1 MARGNEVGRYVLPIM
16 PSIEGI
22 GPEIDRKLGRA
33 FTGISK
39 SASKALADGAKQGVA
54 EAERAVKASSQKIA
68 ALRDKEADA
77 AGRVRVAEERL
88 KEVREKGSGGAALA
102 RAEEAREKALR
113 GQAAVLRTV
122 KSETSALEGAQ
133 RRLAAAQRDL
143 SNSAGAG
150 MAAGVNKFAAGIGSE
165 LNGLTGRFGSIGR
178 GAGAAFAIGAG
189 AAIVAGGLFAAGE
202 KAAGLV
208 IDGFKS
214 IIDTGLDFSKTLNN
228 FQGVTRASAA
238 EMQQMQQ
245 AARALGSDTHL
256 AGASASDAA
265 LAMTEL
271 AKAGFSVDEAMAAAR
286 GTLELATAGQIDAAK
301 AAEIQSNAMN
311 AFSLK
316 PTEAAHVADLLA
328 NAAIASSADI
338 TDLGQALQQVGGIA
352 NGFGENLDD
361 TIAALAIFANAG
373 VKGSDAGT
381 LLKTTMQSITDQ
393 GNPAQGAIKELGLE
407 LYKLNNQGQNQF
419 VGFRELFRQLDEA
432 KKRLNDPEI
441 FQAQTNILFGSDA
454 MRSAML
460 GNAEAFDDMYTKLER
475 VGAAGEMANAQMQ
488 GLPGAV
494 EAFKNT
500 TESIKLEAFDAL
512 GPALTEALGQFV
524 DYLSTHH
531 SDIASFFKTI
541 GDAAFTMGKVVLS
554 SFGWMARGAANIAD
568 AFGADG
574 VAKDLRFAA
583 DAAQEAFGAL
593 DDGQQKLRLYAD
605 RAAAAGKLTDALGD
619 SVSTL
624 KTVGDDVTIDV
635 KENTPAVRD
644 KLAGLQAH
652 LEEIA
657 NDPTHLKIVPDTP
670 EADKA
675 INAFRQQQQGVPLQ
689 IPLGVHFDPGK
700 SFLPE
705 WMKYIG
711 GQAGPAPLPVSFIP
725 AGPAAPAPSN
735 SGPLPGV
742 SGSPSTSSAPIIP
755 MPRFT
760 QPRAAGGLFGAMP
773 SSAVIQPATPG
784 LVQWAEPSTGGEAFI
799 PLRGG
804 QRSVDIWLQTGRL
817 LGIGMQRFDMGGFSP
832 DVLAAEQL
840 AGTGYSQ
847 GGRTDCSGMPA
858 RVINRTLGWPD
869 TGLMS
874 TKNAAQWLAERGF
887 RPGIGGPGSI
897 TVGWYDHGPNPN
909 DGHMAMTLSN
919 GMNAEAGGKN
929 GVFTVG
935 SGAAGASDPMFD
947 QHMYLP
953 IQSMYG
959 EGAGSDGGFG
969 GFGGSYSGGGAIPA
983 GATAGVNPQTGEQGY
998 YLPDAKKVRDANQ
1011 RVDDAEARVRR
1022 AEQRVSEL
1030 KADAKESTKQAA
1042 QDELAKAKREAA
1054 DARADAEDA
1063 KKGKFHANR
1072 GGSRSGQNGDFGL
1085 GGIGSIFGSFLKE
1098 TFGLDGSLFP
1108 DISSLMP
1115 VQMLGAALGAFK
1127 GPLQGLIDGQLGIQ
1141 QPGWTPGMP
1150 VPGAAGEGQSGGLPF
1165 GMIPNA
1171 VNTAGYAGPGMA
1183 LPATP
1188 AGEHTGSGAA
1198 PGPVDMSRNVSI
1210 QVDSGPT
1217 SSEIGN
1223 VVRREVANVDRLH
1236 TYVPRGA

>member
-1 MARGNEVGRYVLPIM
+1 
-16 PSIEGI
+16 
-22 GPEIDRKLGRA
+22 
-33 FTGISK
+33 
-39 SASKALADGAKQGVA
+39 
-54 EAERAVKASSQKIA
+54 
-68 ALRDKEADA
+68 
-77 AGRVRVAEERL
+77 
-88 KEVREKGSGGAALA
+88 
-102 RAEEAREKALR
+102 
-113 GQAAVLRTV
+113 
-122 KSETSALEGAQ
+122 
-133 RRLAAAQRDL
+133 
-143 SNSAGAG
+143 
-150 MAAGVNKFAAGIGSE
+150 
-165 LNGLTGRFGSIGR
+165 
-178 GAGAAFAIGAG
+178 
-189 AAIVAGGLFAAGE
+189 
-202 KAAGLV
+202 
-208 IDGFKS
+208 
-214 IIDTGLDFSKTLNN
+214 
-228 FQGVTRASAA
+228 
-238 EMQQMQQ
+238 
-245 AARALGSDTHL
+245 
-256 AGASASDAA
+256 
-265 LAMTEL
+265 
-271 AKAGFSVDEAMAAAR
+271 
-286 GTLELATAGQIDAAK
+286 
-301 AAEIQSNAMN
+301 
-311 AFSLK
+311 
-316 PTEAAHVADLLA
+316 
-328 NAAIASSADI
+328 
-338 TDLGQALQQVGGIA
+338 
-352 NGFGENLDD
+352 
-361 TIAALAIFANAG
+361 
-373 VKGSDAGT
+373 
-381 LLKTTMQSITDQ
+381 
-393 GNPAQGAIKELGLE
+393 
-407 LYKLNNQGQNQF
+407 
-419 VGFRELFRQLDEA
+419 
-432 KKRLNDPEI
+432 
-441 FQAQTNILFGSDA
+441 
-454 MRSAML
+454 ML
-460 GNAEAFDDMYTKLER
+460 GNAEAFDDMHTKIER
-475 VGAAGEMANAQMQ
+475 VGAASEMANAQMQ

-494 EAFKNT
+494 ESFKNT
-500 TESIKLEAFDAL
+500 VESIQLEAFDAL
-512 GPALTEALGQFV
+512 GPALTEAVGQFV
-524 DYLSTHH
+524 DYLSAHH

-554 SFGWMARGAANIAD
+554 SFGLMARGAANVAD

-593 DDGQQKLRLYAD
+593 DDGQEKLRLYAE
-605 RAAAAGKLTDALGD
+605 RAGAAAKLTDTLGD
-619 SVSTL
+619 SVTTL

-652 LEEIA
+652 LEEMA

-670 EADKA
+670 EADRA

-711 GQAGPAPLPVSFIP
+711 GQAGPAPLPVSLIP
-725 AGPAAPAPSN
+725 AGPAAPTATNPT
-735 SGPLPGV
+735 PLPGV
-742 SGSPSTSSAPIIP
+742 RGAPAPSPSEPIIP

-773 SSAVIQPATPG
+773 SNAVIQPATPG

-804 QRSVDIWLQTGRL
+804 RRSIDIWLQTGRL
-817 LGIGMQRFDMGGFSP
+817 LGVGMQRFDTGGFSP
-832 DVLAAEQL
+832 DVLAAEEL

-874 TKNAAQWLAERGF
+874 TKNAEKWLSERGF
-887 RPGIGGPGSI
+887 RPGVGGPGTI

-935 SGAAGASDPMFD
+935 GAAVGASDPMFD

-953 IQSMYG
+953 IQAMYG
-959 EGAGSDGGFG
+959 EGLGSDGSFTGFG
-969 GFGGSYSGGGAIPA
+969 GGGGSYGGGGGGIPA

-998 YLPDAKKVRDANQ
+998 YMPDAKQVRDANQ
-1011 RVDDAEARVRR
+1011 RVDDADARVRR

-1042 QDELAKAKREAA
+1042 QDELTKAKREAA
-1054 DARADAEDA
+1054 DARADAESA
-1063 KKGKFHANR
+1063 KKGKFHASR
-1072 GGSRSGQNGDFGL
+1072 GDSSKSGQNGDFGL

-1141 QPGWTPGMP
+1141 QPGWVPGMA
-1150 VPGAAGEGQSGGLPF
+1150 VPGAAGDGQSGGLPF

-1171 VNTAGYAGPGMA
+1171 VDAAGVAGPGMA
-1183 LPATP
+1183 PPAPP
-1188 AGEHTGSGAA
+1188 AGEHTGSGAP
-1198 PGPVDMSRNVSI
+1198 PGPVDNSRNVSI